1 MGIREKNISA
11 DVGDEILFRHSVRGY
26 NTAEVDEYI
35 YNMNADN
42 EELKNECDELREKL
56 DRALS
61 EIEEYK
67 KNEER
72 VKELY
77 ARAERDGEK
86 IISDAKSRAAHI
98 IMRTS
103 GQCGSIVEEMSRRV
117 EEQKRVYN
125 AAKEE
130 MFEFR
135 RRIFDMYK
143 EHIRL
148 INALAEAAGASEKDA
163 LSQDELSDFDAMMSD
178 VGYDGKIS
186 EELALEI
193 ERIKRGDTAD
203 KKTDGSREDFKND
216 SENDLEKNSEKDSEK
231 DSETKAESNA
241 ETEANVVPD
250 FENPENSE
258 NSENNN
264 DNNEKNEKNEKN
276 VSDGNEINEY
286 IPYANG
292 EGESDGFEL
301 GRADMPDFV
310 DDDDVDEFY
319 NENDEEFYPSSED
332 GVLTGTVGSFGFDI
346 ESAIDNARENSKS
359 SGRRNKKQS
368 VIRDAYD
375 SVTEDDG

>member
-11 DVGDEILFRHSVRGY
+11 DVGDEVLFRHSVKGY

-86 IISDAKSRAAHI
+86 IISDAKSKAAHI

-117 EEQKRVYN
+117 EEQKHVYN

-203 KKTDGSREDFKND
+203 KKTDGSREDFKNN
-216 SENDLEKNSEKDSEK
+216 SENDLEKNSEK

-241 ETEANVVPD
+241 ETEAKAVPD
-250 FENPENSE
+250 FE

-264 DNNEKNEKNEKN
+264 EEKK

-375 SVTEDDG
+375 SVAEDDG